1 MGSGSSRM
9 APRLPRHRP
18 RRRPRLG
25 LAAFLCG
32 GAAAVSAAS
41 TSSSGSSQQIEDMPT
56 EKSVSQARLDGS
68 VLNSNIQISVKESSL
83 NFSQDHRPSSSTN
96 ENMRNN
102 QSNNGINWDGSETSC
117 LEMFQP
123 ERTSGLPS
131 TSRKPVDNVDAALAT
146 VSEVANCA
154 NDSSHSSPSFSR
166 SIHQPELGDLHANE
180 IVNPSDDVVGNHGTY
195 TDYVSVIPRLSS
207 TLHFSSEDHLG
218 ATSSGSDAQTSTG
231 SGEQR
236 NGSLLHVDL
245 VSVSSDVPSGS
256 GEEISSESRRN
267 TRRHFWDAFSRHSS
281 MTVDSTT
288 LSSISENNGLGY
300 QDRWL
305 LDIDGHAFRDGVE
318 DDSLYLR
325 QRHHGLNGVSWHTRS
340 EIRERLHSGSNNND
354 GQASSC
360 PSGLHQDGTCSCT
373 LLMTEVSSTRASIA
387 RIFVLAEALFEVLD
401 EIHHQPGSLSLSVVS
416 VPALESVVNSL
427 PSKIHKK
434 LDTALSKNDVEQCYI
449 CLADYEDGDAV
460 RILPCH
466 HEYHMAC
473 VDKWLKEI
481 HGVCPLCRGDV
492 TEAVTESF
500 ISNS

>member
-41 TSSSGSSQQIEDMPT
+41 TSSSGSSQIEDMPT

-146 VSEVANCA
+146 VSDVANCA
-154 NDSSHSSPSFSR
+154 NGSSHSSPSFSR

-180 IVNPSDDVVGNHGTY
+180 IVNPSDDVVGNHSTN

-231 SGEQR
+231 
-236 NGSLLHVDL
+236 
-245 VSVSSDVPSGS
+245 
-256 GEEISSESRRN
+256 
-267 TRRHFWDAFSRHSS
+267 
-281 MTVDSTT
+281 
-288 LSSISENNGLGY
+288 SENNGLGY

-401 EIHHQPGSLSLSVVS
+401 EIHRQPGSLSLSVVS

-449 CLADYEDGDAV
+449 CLADYEDGDVV

-500 ISNS
+500 MSNS